1 MRREGEKADTRPAVG
16 RRRERRAECFT
27 MVAFVD
33 FVFCCKKI
41 CVKKVADAGKRYF
54 PIIKDSHL
62 STITLNYP
70 STTST
75 WHLNALEVAQM
86 ATSQSPKQ
94 CSMYLLGTWIT
105 IKIDGS

>member
-16 RRRERRAECFT
+16 RRRERRAVCFT

-41 CVKKVADAGKRYF
+41 CVKLLTRE
-54 PIIKDSHL
+54 KDISQSSKTPTYQL
-62 STITLNYP
+62 SSLNYP

-86 ATSQSPKQ
+86 ATSPSPKQ
-94 CSMYLLGTWIT
+94 CSMYLLGNCIT